1 MSNRAK
7 NKKPLTITEKKAQI
21 LILNEINKTLD
32 LLYTH
37 LEKYCNEVGPAFTGK
52 PTPDVPLF
60 YINKSIHLIKEN
72 MALGSGVKGQPIESV
87 IEVDKDILGTP
98 IEQINNADQQT

>member
-1 MSNRAK
+1 MLWTRIQLSSNMSNRAK
-7 NKKPLTITEKKAQI
+7 NKKPLTINEKKAQI

-60 YINKSIHLIKEN
+60 YIKKSIHLIKVN
-72 MALGSGVKGQPIESV
+72 MASGVDVSITDEGA
-87 IEVDKDILGTP
+87 T
-98 IEQINNADQQT
+98 N